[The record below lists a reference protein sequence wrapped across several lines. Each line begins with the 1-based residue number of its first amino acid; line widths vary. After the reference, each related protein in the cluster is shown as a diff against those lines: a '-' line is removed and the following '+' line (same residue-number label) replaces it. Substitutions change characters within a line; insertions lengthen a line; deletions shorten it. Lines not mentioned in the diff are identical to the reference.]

1 MNYLYFCLIVVLAA
15 ILCAFL
21 YVKCMYEYTKRSRTK
36 TKIYPKVP
44 IAVPCCDQQIFDL
57 TPVIVVEE

>member
-36 TKIYPKVP
+36 IYPKVP
-44 IAVPCCDQQIFDL
+44 IAVVCSDRQVFNL
-57 TPVIVVEE
+57 TPVIVVQE